1 MYAIKLPARNVYLS
15 LVPTSSDSPFVSDPK
30 GIAYF
35 TDFAYANE
43 VAESYTK
50 LFSLSLTTPLQVVH
64 APELSDPSIETVAI
78 TNAASVLIASG
89 YHEEEAIEVAERIWL
104 KVKNGK

>member
-1 MYAIKLPARNVYLS
+1 MYVIKVQASNAYLS
-15 LVPTSSDSPFVSDPK
+15 LVPIGSDSPFVSDPK
-30 GIAYF
+30 HVAYF
-35 TDFAYANE
+35 ADFDYANE

-50 LFSLSLTTPLQVVH
+50 RFSLTTPLQVVPV
-64 APELSDPSIETVAI
+64 PELNDPSIETVAI

-89 YHEEEAIEVAERIWL
+89 YHEEEAIETAERIWL

>member
-1 MYAIKLPARNVYLS
+1 MYAIKHPSSNTYLS
-15 LVPTSSDSPFVSDPK
+15 LVPIGSDSPFVSNPNHVT
-30 GIAYF
+30 YF
-35 TDFAYANE
+35 ADFAYACE

-50 LFSLSLTTPLQVVH
+50 RFSLTAPLQVVP

-89 YHEEEAIEVAERIWL
+89 YHEEEALEVAERIWL
-104 KVKNGK
+104 KVKHGK

>member
-1 MYAIKLPARNVYLS
+1 MYAIKHPSNHAYLS
-15 LVPTSSDSPFVSDPK
+15 LVPIGSDSPFVSNPNHITYFADLDY
-30 GIAYF
+30 AY
-35 TDFAYANE
+35 E

-50 LFSLSLTTPLQVVH
+50 RFSLTEPLQVVPS
-64 APELSDPSIETVAI
+64 PELSDPSIETVAI

-89 YHEEEAIEVAERIWL
+89 YHEEEAIEVAERVWL